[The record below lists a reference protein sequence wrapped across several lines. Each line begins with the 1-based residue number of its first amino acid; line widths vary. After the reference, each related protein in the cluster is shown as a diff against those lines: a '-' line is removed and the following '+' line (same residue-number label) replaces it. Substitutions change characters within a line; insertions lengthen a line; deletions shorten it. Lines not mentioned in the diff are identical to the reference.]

1 MLMKKPWPAWF
12 TQVMPSVRLMH
23 SEPPTREAVP

>member
-1 MLMKKPWPAWF
+1 MKKPWPVWF
-12 TQVMPSVRLMH
+12 TQVTPSLRLMH